1 MMLYSWS
8 ISNSLHVNF
17 LFCTCMVAGAVEVL
31 RLVGFSD
38 GVQSENCLVL
48 KSSDPGLLWL
58 ARASLEASLA

>member
-1 MMLYSWS
+1 
-8 ISNSLHVNF
+8 
-17 LFCTCMVAGAVEVL
+17 MVAGAVEVL

-38 GVQSENCLVL
+38 GVQSASGSDCLVL